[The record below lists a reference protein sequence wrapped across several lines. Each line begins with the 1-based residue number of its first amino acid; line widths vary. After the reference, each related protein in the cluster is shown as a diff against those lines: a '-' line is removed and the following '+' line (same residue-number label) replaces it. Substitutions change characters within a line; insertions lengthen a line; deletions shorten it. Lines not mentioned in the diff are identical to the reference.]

1 MSNPSK
7 LMDVNGLSYLY
18 NKLKERIDS
27 LTSSSKTEIDI
38 FKTNM
43 QADVAAAIADAKRT
57 AAAAQASADQ
67 IRDYMY
73 SAEADFVRSADFN
86 AAISRITSF
95 EMTIVDELP
104 DTGKKGYIYLILA
117 DDGSGDDIYNEY
129 LWIED
134 KNSFE
139 KIGTT
144 RIDLTPYAKTEYV
157 NKYFTMKDYAEA
169 NYLNKTDA
177 ATTYVAKT
185 SYDSKIAEIEKS
197 VSDSNQTVIN
207 NYVDNTKYNAD
218 IDALKKADADEVT
231 RADTKYLP
239 KTDAANTYLYK
250 SENAVSASKLA
261 TARNIA
267 ISGAVT
273 GNANFDGSGNINIS
287 TSVNHSHNYAGSS
300 SVGGVANSAAK
311 LATARNIALTGAVT
325 GNANFDGSGN
335 ISIDT
340 SVNHGHS
347 SIEYIGNHS
356 EAASGTSANSPNTGM
371 AVGHGLSLT
380 GTYNDAST
388 PVSYGNIIN
397 VAGAGTGQLLCEW
410 SGSDS
415 VTGGLYYRS
424 HRDTSS
430 GGWGP
435 WKAVA
440 YTDSNISGN
449 AATASKLATARNIA
463 LTGAVTGNANFD
475 GSGNIVIT
483 TTATKGTT
491 APTQLAD
498 GFLYYQYEN

>member
-104 DTGKKGYIYLILA
+104 DTGKQGYIYLILA

-340 SVNHGHS
+340 SVNHSHNYAGSSSAGGDANRAMAIADYGDVSRTINIGFNGPGISGDQIGYIAGYTDNGTKIKDVRKDELRGWIGLGSAAYADSSSFAAANHGHNYAGS
-347 SIEYIGNHS
+347 SSAGG
-356 EAASGTSANSPNTGM
+356 AANS
-371 AVGHGLSLT
+371 AV
-380 GTYNDAST
+380 
-388 PVSYGNIIN
+388 
-397 VAGAGTGQLLCEW
+397 
-410 SGSDS
+410 
-415 VTGGLYYRS
+415 
-424 HRDTSS
+424 
-430 GGWGP
+430 
-435 WKAVA
+435 
-440 YTDSNISGN
+440 
-449 AATASKLATARNIA
+449 KLATARNIA
-463 LTGAVTGNANFD
+463 LGNALSGSANFD
-475 GSGNIVIT
+475 GSGNITISAKVN
-483 TTATKGTT
+483 KGTT
-491 APTQLAD
+491 APSSLAE
-498 GFLYYQYEN
+498 GSVFFVYE

>member
-43 QADVAAAIADAKRT
+43 QAVVAAAIADAKRT

-311 LATARNIALTGAVT
+311 LATARNIALTGSVK
-325 GNANFDGSGN
+325 GSANFDGSGN
-335 ISIDT
+335 ISIAT
-340 SVNHGHS
+340 TVN
-347 SIEYIGNHS
+347 
-356 EAASGTSANSPNTGM
+356 
-371 AVGHGLSLT
+371 
-380 GTYNDAST
+380 
-388 PVSYGNIIN
+388 
-397 VAGAGTGQLLCEW
+397 C
-410 SGSDS
+410 
-415 VTGGLYYRS
+415 
-424 HRDTSS
+424 
-430 GGWGP
+430 
-435 WKAVA
+435 
-440 YTDSNISGN
+440 
-449 AATASKLATARNIA
+449 
-463 LTGAVTGNANFD
+463 
-475 GSGNIVIT
+475 
-483 TTATKGTT
+483 GTT
-491 APTQLAD
+491 APSSLAN
-498 GFLYYQYEN
+498 GQVYYVYEN

>member
-1 MSNPSK
+1 MGNPSK

-340 SVNHGHS
+340 SVNHSHS
-347 SIEYIGNHS
+347 YLPLSGGTMDGTAFITFPDSGNWGNGNSGISFPVSRGGFRWDGQSDYVELYSEETENDNLNLVMKFGDDNSNGLSIRN
-356 EAASGTSANSPNTGM
+356 SANSQTAYISSTG
-371 AVGHGLSLT
+371 VFS
-380 GTYNDAST
+380 GTF
-388 PVSYGNIIN
+388 
-397 VAGAGTGQLLCEW
+397 
-410 SGSDS
+410 
-415 VTGGLYYRS
+415 
-424 HRDTSS
+424 
-430 GGWGP
+430 
-435 WKAVA
+435 
-440 YTDSNISGN
+440 SGN
-449 AATASKLATARNIA
+449 ASSASKLATARNIA
-463 LTGAVTGNANFD
+463 LTGAVAGNANFD

>member
-250 SENAVSASKLA
+250 SENAASASKLA

-273 GNANFDGSGNINIS
+273 GNANFDGSGNISID
-287 TSVNHSHNYAGSS
+287 TSVNHGHDYLPLSGGAMRGPLNFANGIWNVVGDDVAIGDHNVGGGLGILGQNNNTRIDLCQYGNPSNYKSISFDGSTLYMDGNCNYSS
-300 SVGGVANSAAK
+300 SSGNATK
-311 LATARNIALTGAVT
+311 LATARNIAL
-325 GNANFDGSGN
+325 GNALSGSANFDGSGN
-335 ISIDT
+335 ITISAK
-340 SVNHGHS
+340 VN
-347 SIEYIGNHS
+347 
-356 EAASGTSANSPNTGM
+356 
-371 AVGHGLSLT
+371 
-380 GTYNDAST
+380 
-388 PVSYGNIIN
+388 
-397 VAGAGTGQLLCEW
+397 
-410 SGSDS
+410 
-415 VTGGLYYRS
+415 
-424 HRDTSS
+424 
-430 GGWGP
+430 
-435 WKAVA
+435 
-440 YTDSNISGN
+440 
-449 AATASKLATARNIA
+449 
-463 LTGAVTGNANFD
+463 
-475 GSGNIVIT
+475 
-483 TTATKGTT
+483 KGTT
-491 APTQLAD
+491 APSSLAE
-498 GFLYYQYEN
+498 GSVFFVYE